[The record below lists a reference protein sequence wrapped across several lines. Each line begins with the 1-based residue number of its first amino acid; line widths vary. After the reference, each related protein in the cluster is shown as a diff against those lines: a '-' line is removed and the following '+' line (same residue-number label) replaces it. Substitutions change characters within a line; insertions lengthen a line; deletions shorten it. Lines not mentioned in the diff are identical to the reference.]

1 MIASYPHQ
9 RGVALAVSLIL
20 LVIATL
26 IGLASV
32 RGTTLQE
39 RMSANMYDRS
49 LAFQRAESALRAAEA
64 AIMRYGAGVSLGNVD
79 CSAAAGVICPVVPDD
94 TFSGASANWIQVDD
108 AHDVNDARTRGRPEY
123 FIQFMGS
130 FSRSTGPD
138 RSGTHPA
145 IHPGLDPGV
154 DPGLNPGLNLGAGA
168 NGDQGAGGDEAAQAD
183 RATFYRVTAR
193 SSAPV
198 DATDRSIVVL
208 QSIVKRAEVAGTGLD
223 EGPGGGPITDDQL
236 NGNPDSEDLHGHD
249 IHAPFASEGRV
260 SWREIVN

>member
-1 MIASYPHQ
+1 MNTLPSHQ

-64 AIMRYGAGVSLGNVD
+64 LIMRYGAGASLASVD
-79 CSAAAGVICPVVPDD
+79 CSAAAGVICPVVPEDA
-94 TFSGASANWIQVDD
+94 FSGASANWIRADD
-108 AHDVNDARTRGRPEY
+108 AQAMNDARTPGQPEY

-130 FSRSTGPD
+130 FSQPTGAD
-138 RSGTHPA
+138 RPGVNPGSNPEIDRG
-145 IHPGLDPGV
+145 IHPGINRGLNQGLDP
-154 DPGLNPGLNLGAGA
+154 GAGA
-168 NGDQGAGGDEAAQAD
+168 NGDQGTGGNDVSQPD

-198 DATDRSIVVL
+198 DAIDRSIVVL
-208 QSIVKRAEVAGTGLD
+208 QAIVKRAEVSGTGLD
-223 EGPGGGPITDDQL
+223 EAPGTDDQL
-236 NGNPDSEDLHGHD
+236 HGNPDFEDLHGHD
-249 IHAPFASEGRV
+249 IHASAREGRV